1 MVLYGLKQAHH
12 AQFDRFGTFL
22 LKFKFFCSPIDP
34 SLVIFHS
41 NYNTLIFFFYID
53 DIIFIRSS
61 IILVTNFIYL
71 LCSKFAM
78 KYLGPIH

>member
-1 MVLYGLKQAHH
+1 MALYGLKQAHH

-41 NYNTLIFFFYID
+41 NYNTLIFFF
-53 DIIFIRSS
+53 
-61 IILVTNFIYL
+61 ILMI
-71 LCSKFAM
+71 
-78 KYLGPIH
+78 